1 MLNGYHDTASSRV
14 PGGFVG
20 SFRVLVVL
28 AAAVSC
34 PPAVAGELE
43 GAARFRKDVEPI
55 LAEFCTGCHSA
66 ASKKGGVVLD
76 QFDSDA
82 ALLENRDLWWKA
94 LKMVRAGMMPPKNKA
109 RPTAEQLGQLETWVK
124 GSVFK
129 IDPKNP
135 DPGRVTVRRLNRVE
149 YRNTV
154 RDLMGVNYDTDA
166 AFPPDDT
173 GHGFDNIGEVLTLS
187 PLLLEKYVTAAR
199 SIVTQSVPMAPTAVA
214 EHRIAGR
221 RFVPAGAAAGESGDG
236 FLPLSYYKPAL
247 VTNAFRAEHAGHY
260 QMVLD
265 LTANETFVDGQFDY
279 NKCKLIFKADG
290 KTLLEQEYSRQG
302 NRPFHYESSTQ
313 DWQAGPHDLTL
324 EVQPLTPGQRQ
335 VRSLTL
341 RIVSVTVRG
350 PLEKEHWVP
359 PPNYAR
365 YYPRP
370 IPENLADRR
379 QYARE
384 LLREFAARAFRR
396 PVDDESVDRLARLAE
411 GHYTRDG
418 QTFEAG
424 VAQAMTV
431 VLASPRFLF
440 REEGTVPGP
449 ADSHP
454 LVDEYAL
461 ASRLSYFLWSSMP
474 DAELFRLAGAHK
486 LRENLAG
493 QVGRMMADP
502 RSSEFVRQFVG
513 QWLQA
518 RDVESVEI
526 NARAVVARD
535 EVQDPQAQ
543 QRQARFRELIRKPQD
558 SLTDEEKKEL
568 AAARGA
574 FFGGFRRF
582 AQFDLT
588 GDLRRAMRRET
599 EMLFEHVLRNDRNL
613 LELLDSDYTFL
624 NEKLA
629 RQYGIDGVK
638 GDEMR
643 LVKLPPNSPR
653 GGVLTQGTVLTITSN
668 PDRTSPVKRGLF
680 ILDNVLG
687 TPPPPPPPDIPALE
701 EAATKSGG
709 KPPTLRE
716 ALKLH
721 REDALC
727 GSCHNRMD
735 PLGLA
740 FENFNALGRWR
751 DKERK
756 EPIDATG
763 QLITGEAF
771 ASVQELKRILVANHR
786 RDFFRCLT
794 EKMLTYAL
802 GRGLD
807 YYDVEAVD
815 RIVDRLDQTNGSP
828 SALVTGIIESTP
840 FQKRRS
846 AGTADAPVTEQGGNR

>member
-1 MLNGYHDTASSRV
+1 MRYGDHDAASPR
-14 PGGFVG
+14 PPRGFVG
-20 SFRVLVVL
+20 RFRAL
-28 AAAVSC
+28 ALL
-34 PPAVAGELE
+34 AVALSCAPATAGEPA
-43 GAARFRKDVEPI
+43 GAVRFHKDVEPI
-55 LAEFCTGCHSA
+55 LAEYCAGCHSPS
-66 ASKKGGVVLD
+66 SKKGGVVFE
-76 QFDSDA
+76 FDTDA
-82 ALLENRDLWWKA
+82 ALLENRDLWWRA

-109 RPTAEQLGQLETWVK
+109 RPTPEQLGQLETWVK
-124 GSVFK
+124 GSVFQ
-129 IDPKNP
+129 IDPQNP

-149 YRNTV
+149 YRNTI
-154 RDLMGVNYDTDA
+154 RDLMGVTYDTDA
-166 AFPPDDT
+166 SFPPDDT

-187 PLLLEKYVTAAR
+187 PLLLEKYVAAAR
-199 SIVTQSVPMAPTAVA
+199 SIVGQAVPTAPTAVA

-221 RFVPAGAAAGESGDG
+221 RFGPPGTPAAEGDG
-236 FLPLSYYKPAL
+236 FLPLSYYKPAT
-247 VTNAFRAEHAGHY
+247 VTNVVRAKHAGHY
-260 QMVLD
+260 QLVLD

-279 NKCKLIFKADG
+279 NRCKLTLKADG
-290 KTLLEQEYSRQG
+290 KTLLEQQYSRQG
-302 NRPFHYESSTQ
+302 NRPFHYESAVQ
-313 DWQAGPHDLTL
+313 EWPAGPHDLTL
-324 EVQPLTPGQRQ
+324 EVQPLTPGERQ

-350 PLEKEHWVP
+350 PTEKEHWVP
-359 PPNYAR
+359 PPSYGH
-365 YYPRP
+365 YFPRP
-370 IPENLADRR
+370 VPTGIAERR

-384 LLREFAARAFRR
+384 LLNDFAARAFRR
-396 PVDDESVDRLARLAE
+396 PVDDESVDRLVRLAE
-411 GHYTRDG
+411 SHYTRDG

-440 REEGTVPGP
+440 REEGTVPGS
-449 ADSHP
+449 ANGHP

-474 DAELFRLAGAHK
+474 DAELFRLAGANQ
-486 LRENLAG
+486 LRENLPA
-493 QVGRMMADP
+493 QVARMMADP
-502 RSSEFVRQFVG
+502 KSSEFVRQFVG

-526 NARAVVARD
+526 NARAVMSRD

-543 QRQARFRELIRKPQD
+543 ARQARFRELIRKPQD
-558 SLTDEEKKEL
+558 SLTEDEKKEL
-568 AAARGA
+568 AEVRRT

-588 GDLRRAMRRET
+588 GDLRRSMRRET
-599 EMLFEHVLRNDRNL
+599 EMLFEHVLRNDRSL
-613 LELLDSDYTFL
+613 LELIDSDYTFL

-643 LVKLPPNSPR
+643 LVKLPPDSPR

-687 TPPPPPPPDIPALE
+687 TPPPPPPPDIPTLE
-701 EAATKSGG
+701 EATTKSGE
-709 KPPTLRE
+709 KPQTLRA
-716 ALKLH
+716 ALKIH

-727 GSCHNRMD
+727 ASCHNRMD

-756 EPIDATG
+756 EPIDAAG
-763 QLITGEAF
+763 QLITGETF
-771 ASVQELKRILVANHR
+771 TSVQELKRLLVANHR

-794 EKMLTYAL
+794 EKLLTYAL

-815 RIVDRLDQTNGSP
+815 RIVDRLDRTNGKP
-828 SALVTGIIESTP
+828 SALVTGIIESVP

-846 AGTADAPVTEQGGNR
+846 SGPATTRSSEE